1 MLATV
6 QEIPSQC
13 DMVLPQAVPYQA
25 ISISDKVESRDKEII
40 VSIPIQKGTF
50 SNDIGKLKY
59 YTIPSMGY
67 FIIHVC
73 YIHMLHLHIWLTSL

>member
-1 MLATV
+1 MSATV

-13 DMVLPQAVPYQA
+13 GMVLPQAVPYQA

-50 SNDIGKLKY
+50 SNDIGKLN
-59 YTIPSMGY
+59 
-67 FIIHVC
+67 IIQFHPWDILLFMFVTFTC
-73 YIHMLHLHIWLTSL
+73 YICTFG